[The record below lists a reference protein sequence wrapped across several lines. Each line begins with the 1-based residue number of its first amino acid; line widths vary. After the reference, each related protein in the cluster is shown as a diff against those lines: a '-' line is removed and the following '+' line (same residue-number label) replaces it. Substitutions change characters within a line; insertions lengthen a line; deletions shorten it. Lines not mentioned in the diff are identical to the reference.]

1 MNTRLKDGGV
11 YIDWTGLTDIKV
23 WLWSESQKAIAGRCD
38 FEIDEA
44 DGTKLL
50 CRYSASKPQYPGL
63 NKIIVQATYMGGT
76 KTFDK
81 TVFNFVRWTADQAG
95 EQITIDDPEV
105 DVEIVAEDISSS
117 VINEAV
123 RAALDAADEALAAK
137 AAVEATEAAVEGAEA
152 ARVAAESARE
162 TAEKIR
168 ETEDPDYLICVYH
181 GGFEKDP
188 VTGEILSETDENEGF
203 RMLTSIPEID
213 ILITGHQH
221 RKYCGVFR
229 RAEGAGTAGAGPGAC
244 PEGTQGEDSAGPV
257 DKASGIIYTQTRDNG
272 VELSC
277 IEIDA
282 ETGMICARILPADAE
297 PDQELLLAAE
307 REEKDCQ
314 NWLDQPLGRSETD
327 LRVIDEFDG
336 RLHKSQLITF
346 LNRVQM
352 EISGAQLAG
361 SALFRGACGF
371 GKEITMR
378 DLVSTYSFPNTL
390 AVKLVSGKVLKAY
403 LEKCA
408 EFWALNGDRI
418 VVSERFEKPVPM
430 YFNYDMVDGVSYTI
444 DVSRPVGSRIVRL
457 ETAAAAE
464 QKDSGSAG
472 FGTAQ
477 NGSGNGTVQQGCTVT
492 DDMEFTLAVNNYRAA
507 GGGGFD
513 MLRDAPTIR
522 EIPMSMVDLL
532 AEYIMKHKRIRFEPV
547 ENIIVTA
554 HTT

>member
-1 MNTRLKDGGV
+1 M
-11 YIDWTGLTDIKV
+11 
-23 WLWSESQKAIAGRCD
+23 
-38 FEIDEA
+38 
-44 DGTKLL
+44 
-50 CRYSASKPQYPGL
+50 
-63 NKIIVQATYMGGT
+63 
-76 KTFDK
+76 
-81 TVFNFVRWTADQAG
+81 
-95 EQITIDDPEV
+95 
-105 DVEIVAEDISSS
+105 
-117 VINEAV
+117 
-123 RAALDAADEALAAK
+123 
-137 AAVEATEAAVEGAEA
+137 
-152 ARVAAESARE
+152 
-162 TAEKIR
+162 
-168 ETEDPDYLICVYH
+168 
-181 GGFEKDP
+181 
-188 VTGEILSETDENEGF
+188 
-203 RMLTSIPEID
+203 
-213 ILITGHQH
+213 
-221 RKYCGVFR
+221 
-229 RAEGAGTAGAGPGAC
+229 
-244 PEGTQGEDSAGPV
+244 
-257 DKASGIIYTQTRDNG
+257 
-272 VELSC
+272 ELSC

-307 REEKDCQ
+307 GEEKDCQ

-327 LRVIDEFDG
+327 LRVIEEFDG

-464 QKDSGSAG
+464 QKDGGSAG

-507 GGGGFD
+507 GGGDYD
-513 MLRDAPTIR
+513 MVKDAPTLQ
-522 EIPMSMVDLL
+522 EIQRNVVEINQLCHTRCSTILRSCLKPSPNIVFTLLRHDGVTDISQLRKQVLAHGEPHLMVTFILPLCSRLLL
-532 AEYIMKHKRIRFEPV
+532 AQLRQRLIDLPFHLVELFDRVARQVNVHPADVPCDVMLPPHCYCHPLNHSTRFISVEPSV
-547 ENIIVTA
+547 LIDPTA
-554 HTT
+554 YGFFVQCHSTQRRRQQIDLIQRV